1 MLGSWPALSSSFAL
15 HLELRPLV
23 ATPTSIRN
31 SVYLFTRS
39 PLSSRTCH
47 RLLRQVCSVCHLR
60 KHGCI
65 NASIIY
71 FYFVGSVKR
80 MSSYLCYVC
89 IFISLHSTLGSS
101 ATKPLTWCSDRVMF
115 VSCVSQIPCFIRVCA
130 QYSYSQVHAIGSLL
144 FYRHNSLFL
153 FLSCTSNSQSF
164 CLFSLKHVSCSFPL
178 IVLVSSLPGLL
189 WITFSNPSRPLIP

>member
-15 HLELRPLV
+15 HLEPRPPV
-23 ATPTSIRN
+23 ATPTSFRN
-31 SVYLFTRS
+31 SVYLFIRS
-39 PLSSRTCH
+39 PLPSRTCH
-47 RLLRQVCSVCHLR
+47 RLLRQACSVCHLR

-65 NASIIY
+65 NASIIC
-71 FYFVGSVKR
+71 FYFVGSLQR
-80 MSSYLCYVC
+80 MSSYLWYACT
-89 IFISLHSTLGSS
+89 FIRLHSTLGSS
-101 ATKPLTWCSDRVMF
+101 ATKQFTWCSDRVMF
-115 VSCVSQIPCFIRVCA
+115 VSCVSQIPYFKRVCA

-164 CLFSLKHVSCSFPL
+164 RLFSLKHVSRSFPL

-189 WITFSNPSRPLIP
+189 WISLILLVL